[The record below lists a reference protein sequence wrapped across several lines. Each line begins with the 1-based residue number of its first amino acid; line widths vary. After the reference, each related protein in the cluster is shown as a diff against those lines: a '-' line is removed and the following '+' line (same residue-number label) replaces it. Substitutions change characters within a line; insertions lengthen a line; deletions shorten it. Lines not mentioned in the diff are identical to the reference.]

1 VVVDLGVAED
11 EITALAEEL
20 LVLTVL
26 ERDTEDADVGTSPL
40 VVP

>member
-20 LVLTVL
+20 LVLTVP